1 MTQSPHVIETTPENF
16 VSDVVERSNSA
27 PVVVD
32 FWAEWC
38 QPCRIL
44 GPTLEKLATEFDGQF
59 TLVKANTETMP
70 EVASAFGVRSIPA
83 VFGVRDGKVVGSFVG
98 VLPEASV
105 RSWIEKLM
113 PTPAEILIKEAAALE
128 EADPEGAERKYRQA
142 LELVPEDVTVQLG
155 LGRMALTLG
164 RPEEARATIQQLER
178 RGFLEPEAETL
189 KAKLTLEG
197 HAGEDLASLRAALES
212 QPKDRSLQLRLAEAL
227 AAEGQHA
234 EALALALDLVE
245 RDRRG
250 TGEPARKLM
259 LAVFQLLP
267 ADSELVAEY
276 RRKLSVAL

>member
-189 KAKLTLEG
+189 KA
-197 HAGEDLASLRAALES
+197 
-212 QPKDRSLQLRLAEAL
+212 
-227 AAEGQHA
+227 
-234 EALALALDLVE
+234 
-245 RDRRG
+245 
-250 TGEPARKLM
+250 
-259 LAVFQLLP
+259 
-267 ADSELVAEY
+267 
-276 RRKLSVAL
+276 